1 MLHEAAGV
9 FFSTQPTSSTQGTIP
24 MFNKPSSMKSISLA
38 AAMTAALMF
47 GAAVHAQTDPTGKP
61 SDSSGSVPTG
71 AMAKTP
77 EQRDAAKADKQAAK
91 ADKKQA
97 KAAKRAARKSNSSSM
112 NSSSSDANGTAGGPS
127 ANNTGGNSGTTAGSA
142 GSSGSVGAGTGAAG
156 TAGSAGTTGTTGTSR

>member
-77 EQRDAAKADKQAAK
+77 EQRDAAKSDKAAAK

-97 KAAKRAARKSNSSSM
+97 KAAKRAARKSNST
-112 NSSSSDANGTAGGPS
+112 NTSSSDANGTAGGPS

-156 TAGSAGTTGTTGTSR
+156 TAGGAGTTGTSR